1 MTQLALEYEPSHAVL
16 PKVGTQHRM
25 LLDAFYRKEKLTVLM
40 ALQRYDIMALS
51 QRCGELKRMGW
62 PIRSELIET
71 TTGKHVACYW
81 IDFQ

>member
-1 MTQLALEYEPSHAVL
+1 MNQLALEYEPSHAVL

-25 LLDAFYRKEKLTVLM
+25 LLDAFSRKERLTVLS
-40 ALQRYDIMALS
+40 AIQKYGVYALS

-62 PIRSELIET
+62 PIKSRTLQSNGKSFSE
-71 TTGKHVACYW
+71 YW